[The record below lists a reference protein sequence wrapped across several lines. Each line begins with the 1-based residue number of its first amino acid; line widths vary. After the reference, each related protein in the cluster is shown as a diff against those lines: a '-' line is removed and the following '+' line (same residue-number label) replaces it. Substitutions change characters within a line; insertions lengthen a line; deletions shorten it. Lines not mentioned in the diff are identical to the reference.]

1 MFLRYLSR
9 ELTNRKKQTVIIA
22 VGMALA
28 IALVVVV
35 SSFSSAVKDAQA
47 SALQSVYGVGTDITV
62 TKTPAAPTPNA
73 GGNGGGGR
81 RNFTFGPNS
90 GQGGGG
96 SDDPTSLSQS
106 RVTVGFGAQPMPAST
121 LDAIRRTSGVSNAT
135 GILKMENTD
144 FSGSITQNPNNGS
157 STTTTGPPKGG
168 GGGFRGGNFSVKQTT
183 VEGIPVA
190 GDVVGPMTNTTTV
203 DGRIFEDS
211 DAGAKV
217 AVLDQTYATNESKA
231 VGDTI
236 ALGGTDFT
244 IVGVVGATGS
254 SSTTTSNVYIP
265 LDTAQALYLATLT
278 ADEQADAANAHVV
291 TTIYVSANSAS
302 DVDAI
307 QSSLEA
313 ALPGTTVSTEADLA
327 SNISGSLST
336 ASKLIANLG
345 TWLSIVALG
354 AAFLLAILF
363 TISGVTRRTREFG
376 TLKAIGW
383 SNRRITLQVAGESV
397 VQGLIG
403 GVIGAAIGLLGILVI
418 NIIAPTI
425 SGTVSPG
432 AASRA
437 AAATPAGGQ
446 RGVTGGGGRGGGG
459 FRRAASNAAST
470 TTDAVL
476 HAPVMVQILLL
487 AIGLAV
493 LGGLLAGAFG
503 GWRASRLRPA
513 EALRSV
519 A

>member
-35 SSFSSAVKDAQA
+35 SSLSSAVKNAQT
-47 SALQSVYGVGTDITV
+47 SALASVYGVGTDITV
-62 TKTPAAPTPNA
+62 TTTPTPPTPNA
-73 GGNGGGGR
+73 GGTTGGGR
-81 RNFTFGPNS
+81 PNFNFGPNS
-90 GQGGGG
+90 GEAGGG
-96 SDDPTSLSQS
+96 SGSSTSLSQS
-106 RVTVGFGAQPMPAST
+106 RLTVGFGSQPMPSST
-121 LDAIRRTSGVSNAT
+121 LDTILHTSGVSNAT
-135 GILKMENTD
+135 GILQMQNID
-144 FSGSITQNPNNGS
+144 FSGTIEQNPSTG
-157 STTTTGPPKGG
+157 STTTNTGPSAG
-168 GGGFRGGNFSVKQTT
+168 GGGFRGGNFSVNQTS
-183 VEGIPVA
+183 VEGIPVS
-190 GDVVGPMTNTTTV
+190 GDVVGPITNTTTTG
-203 DGRIFEDS
+203 GRMFEDS

-217 AVLDQTYATNESKA
+217 AVLDQTYATNETKA

-244 IVGVVGATGS
+244 IVGIVGATGS

-265 LDTAQALYLATLT
+265 LDTAQAMYLATLT

-291 TTIYVSANSAS
+291 TTIYVSAKSS
-302 DVDAI
+302 SEVDSI

-336 ASKLIANLG
+336 ASNLIANLG
-345 TWLSIVALG
+345 KWLSIVVLG

-383 SNRRITLQVAGESV
+383 SNRRITVQVGGESI

-403 GVIGAAIGLLGILVI
+403 GIIGAAMGLLGILVI
-418 NIIAPTI
+418 NLISPTI
-425 SGTVSPG
+425 SGSV
-432 AASRA
+432 AAGTATSAVPA
-437 AAATPAGGQ
+437 APAGGQ
-446 RGVTGGGGRGGGG
+446 SGLPGAGEGGRGGFG
-459 FRRAASNAAST
+459 RTAAQATSNTAN
-470 TTDAVL
+470 AVL
-476 HAPVMVQILLL
+476 HAPVAVQILLL

-493 LGGLLAGAFG
+493 FGGLLAGAFG